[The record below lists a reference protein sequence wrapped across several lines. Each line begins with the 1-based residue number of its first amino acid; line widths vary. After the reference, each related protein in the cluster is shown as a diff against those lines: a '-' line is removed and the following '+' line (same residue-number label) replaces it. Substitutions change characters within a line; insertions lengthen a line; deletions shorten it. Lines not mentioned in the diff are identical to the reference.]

1 MFMRKQIKRDAEE
14 LNNRRNTWKKI
25 YITEQTTYEVK
36 ISVELNVS
44 ISNSINYGVI
54 VHELDFLTSSYI

>member
-14 LNNRRNTWKKI
+14 LNNRRNTWKNI